1 MTMQTRSL
9 IATVGM
15 VAATLF
21 ATGVYAES
29 ANSNLPF
36 EFHAFMSAK
45 TPAETMVSKEQYM
58 KEMENRWNMADK
70 KMGANAGKGWVSHR
84 ALMDAM
90 KETPLAKGGAQ

>member
-1 MTMQTRSL
+1 MKKHTLSL
-9 IATVGM
+9 IAAVGM
-15 VAATLF
+15 AATTLF

-36 EFHAFMSAK
+36 EFHTFMTAK
-45 TPAETMVSKEQYM
+45 APADTMVSKEQYM

-70 KMGANAGKGWVSHR
+70 KMGTNAGKGWVSHR

-90 KETPLAKGGAQ
+90 KDTPIAKGGAQ

>member
-1 MTMQTRSL
+1 MKKHAFTL
-9 IATVGM
+9 ISIA
-15 VAATLF
+15 AATLF
-21 ATGVYAES
+21 ATGVYAQS
-29 ANSNLPF
+29 ANSDLPF
-36 EFHAFMSAK
+36 EFHTFMSAK
-45 TPAETMVSKEQYM
+45 APADTMVSKEQYM